1 MCGHL
6 QSSLRA
12 SLTCVSRVRFP
23 LMSLPI
29 GIHSLQQHPNPCV
42 PLFLKITC
50 CGCGCGY
57 ALLTVSASPPRVPPV
72 PSPTSHDASI
82 PCRTPPARVASL
94 ALFSAQLPPYL
105 PPSPSSLIIHCSY
118 FVDYLLDEVLADEER
133 RKLVNPDVLQRFR
146 GFGGVRHED
155 DVLVTADGIDNFT
168 HAPRTVE
175 DVEAVMAG
183 RITERGD
190 LFHKY

>member
-1 MCGHL
+1 
-6 QSSLRA
+6 
-12 SLTCVSRVRFP
+12 
-23 LMSLPI
+23 
-29 GIHSLQQHPNPCV
+29 
-42 PLFLKITC
+42 
-50 CGCGCGY
+50 
-57 ALLTVSASPPRVPPV
+57 
-72 PSPTSHDASI
+72 
-82 PCRTPPARVASL
+82 
-94 ALFSAQLPPYL
+94 
-105 PPSPSSLIIHCSY
+105 
-118 FVDYLLDEVLADEER
+118 VDYLLDEVLADEER

-146 GFGGVRHED
+146 GFGGVRLED